1 MCINKI
7 DWTGV
12 FNLFLL
18 IFLFSCS
25 EKKDDKQEANQN
37 KPNVLLILT
46 DDQAYGDLSFTD
58 NPIAE
63 TPNLDRLAREGAFF
77 QNFYVQF

>member
-18 IFLFSCS
+18 VFLFSCS
-25 EKKDDKQEANQN
+25 EKKADRFQKPVSINQM
-37 KPNVLLILT
+37 
-46 DDQAYGDLSFTD
+46 
-58 NPIAE
+58 
-63 TPNLDRLAREGAFF
+63 
-77 QNFYVQF
+77 FY